1 MSDTSLD
8 TAALTGRPV
17 RLEPT
22 APGFWMVT
30 IGVVIAALSPLFGF
44 LIGVMSKRPQTSDA
58 IDPLYLGLFSGVIVG
73 GVGVVLAVAGGMR
86 LWRHHKTGTP
96 ASDQTAGASAAT
108 DPVL

>member
-8 TAALTGRPV
+8 ALPSTGRPV

-30 IGVVIAALSPLFGF
+30 LGVCVAALSPLFGC
-44 LIGVMSKRPQTSDA
+44 LVGVMSKRPTSDEA

-73 GVGVVLAVAGGMR
+73 GLGVALAVFGGIR
-86 LWRHHKTGTP
+86 LWRHHQVAKPAPTGDNEDD
-96 ASDQTAGASAAT
+96 AHH
-108 DPVL
+108 L